1 MVPSDI
7 GNAMNLNAMNER
19 NPNAAVFKAQTARW
33 SKPILSAKIACENV
47 EMISRIAVS
56 YTHLTLPTILWE
68 AERNVNH
75 LCMEWEI
82 SELRR

>member
-1 MVPSDI
+1 MVPSDN
-7 GNAMNLNAMNER
+7 GNAMNLNATNER
-19 NPNAAVFKAQTARW
+19 NPNAAVFRAQTARW
-33 SKPILSAKIACENV
+33 SKPILSAKIACDRV
-47 EMISRIAVS
+47 EMNSRIV
-56 YTHLTLPTILWE
+56 YTAIVRARLRPYWE

>member
-47 EMISRIAVS
+47 EMISRIV
-56 YTHLTLPTILWE
+56 YTAIVRARLRRYGEI
-68 AERNVNH
+68 ERNVNR